1 MKQLY
6 LIAKNHMD
14 PSWLRCFTD
23 HYREEG
29 TGKVVRPYSDLEELQ
44 ILEYMDFAE
53 QYGVKYQIEQSC
65 VVKKFLERNPDQK
78 ERFAALVKKGL
89 LELAGGGEAVIDY
102 NLTGGES
109 WVRNHL
115 YSRFYYEKEF
125 RHAPRYAITPDIFGL
140 PAQLPQFFR
149 SLGYDAD
156 ILYDRVFK
164 DGKPYWRG
172 LDGTLIVL
180 DDRWLNPPQPV
191 IRAADCVKLPCC
203 PVCGGE
209 GCPACFG
216 AGVDMSYNMTR
227 PDKELRQGAYYGN
240 RSAEDLI
247 DELLQTDQEE
257 YYVLITTEEPLVG
270 GHLYGQLK
278 EAGIKRGVNVNYV
291 SFEENHDLWCK
302 GYVEKLRRGDV
313 TEDEIDPR
321 PEGNPASTGDCSSRI
336 EIKKANRELDQL
348 LFEAENLAVMAYL
361 SGGWDKNAV
370 PRRDYPTKKLEALW
384 NKMAF
389 IQFHDCVTGTHCDAS
404 YAELERTVREVR
416 RGGEQIYHDAA
427 LELLRGRGVAVPE
440 GWRAAVY
447 WNPTPYTVRY
457 PRLLL
462 RGPVGLKQECGE
474 RSAECGDLPR
484 GQVDTKTV
492 KVFTAEGQPLTA
504 FDTEVT
510 DGMADAFVRVTV
522 RADVPPFGC
531 RVFLWQPGKEE
542 RRAEC
547 GERRSEG
554 SLWQPE
560 SGEETTAPL
569 RETVIENEYY
579 RVTAANGRVSEIY
592 DKAAGR
598 PLVTDGGLTLT
609 VDNGSP
615 WGRDCPEGESTLL
628 YADATTTEQGDG
640 FARLTL
646 SGRFSDAER
655 EIDSLDWR
663 VTVTLYGDEKLVRFS
678 TVLDWQGERT
688 RAYASFTPAFAH
700 DGQIRC
706 EVPFGQMDRGSAEDA
721 NCLGWCDDWP
731 SLGFAGVTGEG
742 MNLALLKGGFPGTS
756 VKDGALRLALL
767 RAVQDKN
774 ALFHNSYQGANV
786 RGRHEAAF
794 ALASGEGEFTACDFS
809 GQAALFNT
817 QGHTECV
824 TAREG
829 APLPEGSL
837 LPWLSALPEGLRL
850 SALKRAED
858 GEGIVIR
865 LWESA
870 GKTVTLSVPATAAL
884 LRCDALERPLT
895 EEAVTAYAFRPFEI
909 ASFRVRM
916 IHQQIPL
923 L

>member
-53 QYGVKYQIEQSC
+53 RYGVKYQIEQSC

-78 ERFAALVKKGL
+78 ERFASLVEKGL

-109 WVRNHL
+109 WARNHL
-115 YSRFYYEKEF
+115 YSRTYYEKEF
-125 RHAPRYAITPDIFGL
+125 HHAPRYAITPDIFGL

-164 DGKPYWRG
+164 NNKPFWRG

-180 DDRWLNPPQPV
+180 DDRWLNAPQPCL
-191 IRAADCVKLPCC
+191 RTADCVKLPCC

-227 PDKELRQGAYYGN
+227 PDKEIRQGAYYGN

-247 DELLQTDQEE
+247 DELLQTDKPE

-270 GHLYGQLK
+270 DHLYGQLK
-278 EAGIKRGVNVNYV
+278 EAGEKRGVNVNFV
-291 SFEENHDLWCK
+291 SFEENHDLWCR
-302 GYVEKLRRGDV
+302 GYVERLRKGDV
-313 TEDEIDPR
+313 TEEEIDPR
-321 PEGNPASTGDCSSRI
+321 VEGNPASTGDCSSRI
-336 EIKKANRELDQL
+336 EIKKANRELEEL
-348 LFEAENLAVMAYL
+348 LLEAESLAVMAYL
-361 SGGWDKNAV
+361 SGGWDVNAL
-370 PRRDYPTKKLEALW
+370 PRRDYPAKKLESLW

-427 LELLRGRGVAVPE
+427 GELLRGRGVTVPE
-440 GWRAAVY
+440 GFRAAAY
-447 WNPTPYTVRY
+447 FNPTARQVAF

-462 RGPVGLKQECGE
+462 RGPVGT
-474 RSAECGDLPR
+474 RSARVYDEKGR
-484 GQVDTKTV
+484 
-492 KVFTAEGQPLTA
+492 PLTA
-504 FDTEVT
+504 FETEAT

-522 RADVPPFGC
+522 RADVPPFSC

-542 RRAEC
+542 RRGSTAPC
-547 GERRSEG
+547 AVGERRSEG

-569 RETVIENEYY
+569 RETVIENEFY
-579 RVTAANGRVSEIY
+579 RVTAAHGRVSEIY

-598 PLVTDGGLTLT
+598 RLVADGGLTLT
-609 VDNGSP
+609 EDNGSV
-615 WGRDCPEGESTLL
+615 WGRNCPEGESIRLQAAET
-628 YADATTTEQGDG
+628 AAEAGAG
-640 FARLTL
+640 FCRLTL

-655 EIDSLDWR
+655 EIDRLCWR
-663 VTVTLYGDEKLVRFS
+663 MTVTLYEGEKLVRCA
-678 TVLDWQGERT
+678 TALDWQGERS
-688 RAYASFTPAFAH
+688 RIYASFTPAFEH
-700 DGQIRC
+700 DGNIIC
-706 EVPFGQMDRGSAEDA
+706 EVPFGQIKRGSAEEA

-774 ALFHNSYQGANV
+774 ALFHNSYKGANV
-786 RGRHEAAF
+786 RGKHTAAF
-794 ALASGEGEFTACDFS
+794 ALASGEGDFAACDFS
-809 GQAALFNT
+809 GQAAVFNT

-824 TAREG
+824 AACEG
-829 APLPEGSL
+829 APLEEVPL
-837 LPWLSALPEGLRL
+837 LPWLAHLPRNLRL

-858 GEGIVIR
+858 GDGVVIR

-870 GKTVTLSVPATAAL
+870 GSPATLSMPGGVTL
-884 LRCDALERPLT
+884 LRCDTLERPET
-895 EEAVTAYAFRPFEI
+895 EEAVATYRLRPFEI
-909 ASFRVRM
+909 ATFRVKGV
-916 IHQQIPL
+916 
-923 L
+923 